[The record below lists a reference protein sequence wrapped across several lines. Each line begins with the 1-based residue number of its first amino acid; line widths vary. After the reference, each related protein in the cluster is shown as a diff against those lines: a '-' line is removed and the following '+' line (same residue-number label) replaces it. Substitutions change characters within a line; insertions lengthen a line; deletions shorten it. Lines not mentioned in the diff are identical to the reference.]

1 MEFLEATLKTVTS
14 LWSQLVA
21 APAHLLVLLVLLVV
35 GVMIKISPLPNRWIP
50 WVLILIGVVLYPK
63 LASPKAIHQELRNPQ
78 VVLAIYGFL
87 LAVGSIVL
95 HMLLRKIEKFR
106 AMEAAIVNRF
116 TQDDTKFI
124 TKAEVERKP

>member
-14 LWSQLVA
+14 LWAQLVA
-21 APAHLLVLLVLLVV
+21 APAHLLVLVVLLVV
-35 GVMIKISPLPNRWIP
+35 GVMIKISPVPNRWIP
-50 WVLILIGVVLYPK
+50 WVLMGIGIGLYPQ
-63 LASPKAIHQELRNPQ
+63 LAAPTAVHPDLRNPT

>member
-1 MEFLEATLKTVTS
+1 MEFFEATLKTVTS

-21 APAHLLVLLVLLVV
+21 APAHLLVLVVLLVV
-35 GVMIKISPLPNRWIP
+35 GVMIKISPVPNPWIP
-50 WVLILIGVVLYPK
+50 WVLIGLGTVLYPQ
-63 LASPKAIHQELRNPQ
+63 LASPTAVHHDLRNPT

-95 HMLLRKIEKFR
+95 HMLLRKLEKFR

-116 TQDDTKFI
+116 TQDETKFI